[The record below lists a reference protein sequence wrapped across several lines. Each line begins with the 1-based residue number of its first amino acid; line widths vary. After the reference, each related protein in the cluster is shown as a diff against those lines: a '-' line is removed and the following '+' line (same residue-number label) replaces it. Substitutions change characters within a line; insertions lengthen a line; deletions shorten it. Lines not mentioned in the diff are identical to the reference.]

1 MSILLLSA
9 RKFKYNRMRRKTK
22 FQELNF
28 LIWSRWSQKR
38 RTNRFFLLSW
48 SVMQNTRQQR
58 IHDLNFTLRHHKNY
72 VIKGQFVC
80 LLYADFENYSK
91 HINIVTSFLSIIMQ
105 HTVFKYQLKKSHS
118 ILWAKRATFTKIA
131 KISKIAKIAKISK

>member
-1 MSILLLSA
+1 MSGKHFISHKICQIVQKNVKNEYFSFGA
-9 RKFKYNRMRRKTK
+9 KIQIQQDA
-22 FQELNF
+22 QENKIPRIEFSYMESLEPKKAHKSF
-28 LIWSRWSQKR
+28 
-38 RTNRFFLLSW
+38 FFLLSW

-118 ILWAKRATFTKIA
+118 IL
-131 KISKIAKIAKISK
+131 

>member
-1 MSILLLSA
+1 MESLEPKKAHKS
-9 RKFKYNRMRRKTK
+9 
-22 FQELNF
+22 
-28 LIWSRWSQKR
+28 
-38 RTNRFFLLSW
+38 FFLLSW

-131 KISKIAKIAKISK
+131 KNSQNSQISKISKIAKISKVAQTVKIAFFYLHFWGWNREVFG

>member
-1 MSILLLSA
+1 MLKWVFYYFWRENSNTTGCVGKQNSKNWIFLYGVV
-9 RKFKYNRMRRKTK
+9 RTK
-22 FQELNF
+22 KGAQ
-28 LIWSRWSQKR
+28 IG
-38 RTNRFFLLSW
+38 FFLLSW

-80 LLYADFENYSK
+80 LYYADFENYSK

-105 HTVFKYQLKKSHS
+105 HTVCENQQKKSHS
-118 ILWAKRATFTKIA
+118 ILWAKRATVTKIA
-131 KISKIAKIAKISK
+131 KNSQN

>member
-1 MSILLLSA
+1 MSNRIKIVKMSILLLSA
-9 RKFKYNRMRRKTK
+9 RKFKYNRMRSKTK

-118 ILWAKRATFTKIA
+118 IL
-131 KISKIAKIAKISK
+131 

>member
-1 MSILLLSA
+1 MSNRIKIVKMSILLLSA

-118 ILWAKRATFTKIA
+118 IL
-131 KISKIAKIAKISK
+131 